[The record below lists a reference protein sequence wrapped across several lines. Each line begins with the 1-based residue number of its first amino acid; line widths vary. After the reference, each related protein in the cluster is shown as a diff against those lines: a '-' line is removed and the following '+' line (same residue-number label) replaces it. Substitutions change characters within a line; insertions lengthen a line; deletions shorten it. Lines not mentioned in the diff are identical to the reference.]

1 MMFSFLAIKTFL
13 GGIPREVFYAIA
25 AAIALLLIYNT
36 GRNHGEAETQAAW
49 DAATRAAIEQAR
61 EADDSAHEAID
72 NTRTEVE
79 AGNAQARDAANGSN
93 DPLRSGLDSM
103 RRNATPRPN
112 STTCN
117 SSRVRNG
124 TACS

>member
-1 MMFSFLAIKTFL
+1 MTIILTIWQFIK
-13 GGIPREVFYAIA
+13 GVPREVYYAIA

-36 GRNHGEAETQAAW
+36 GRNHGEADVQAAW

-79 AGNAQARDAANGSN
+79 AGNAQARDAANGSD
-93 DPLRSGLDSM
+93 DPLRSALDSL
-103 RRNATPRPN
+103 RAAAAPVPN
-112 STTCN
+112 SASCN